1 MHTPVHGAPYASQ
14 EVKNGDTLRT
24 QHGKR
29 ILDGNRILDGV
40 LISGLFSNFFG
51 AQFLQTEKPLV
62 SIDSR
67 TNHERALNV
76 GPDGYSAGRSASV
89 NPEVMLSARCPL
101 VLPVSGR

>member
-29 ILDGNRILDGV
+29 ILDGV

-51 AQFLQTEKPLV
+51 AHFVQTEKPLV
-62 SIDSR
+62 SIDSC
-67 TNHERALNV
+67 TNHDRTLNV